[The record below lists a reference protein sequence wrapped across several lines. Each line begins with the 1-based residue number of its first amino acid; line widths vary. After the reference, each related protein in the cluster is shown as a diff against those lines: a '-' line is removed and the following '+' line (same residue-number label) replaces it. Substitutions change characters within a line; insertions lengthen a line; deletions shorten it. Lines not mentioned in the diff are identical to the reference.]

1 MLLDLLNHLIWTGLQ
16 VADVSPFFT
25 VNPDL
30 SNFGLISQCLIP
42 ISLRL
47 WLWRRVSRHF
57 YYFWCYRFFI
67 GCMTGSCFVLLP
79 GPCLIFLWFVF
90 WLFLC
95 FRHFPLSEFMFIA
108 VFFIFSLMIVSWLF
122 FDVLFLVFFIP
133 CLIFNKQSL
142 VLRIL
147 HIKIFFLF
155 IILLILLLFFL
166 WFILLYFKYF
176 VSKIVVFSQQ

>member
-1 MLLDLLNHLIWTGLQ
+1 
-16 VADVSPFFT
+16 
-25 VNPDL
+25 
-30 SNFGLISQCLIP
+30 
-42 ISLRL
+42 
-47 WLWRRVSRHF
+47 
-57 YYFWCYRFFI
+57 
-67 GCMTGSCFVLLP
+67 
-79 GPCLIFLWFVF
+79 
-90 WLFLC
+90 
-95 FRHFPLSEFMFIA
+95 
-108 VFFIFSLMIVSWLF
+108 LMIVSWLF